1 MLLAFS
7 VLIKDKFFR
16 PIKCERKVEEGKCI
30 TSFFLLSLSL
40 LRIYLIYKWPSSE
53 RQTLKE
59 VIAHEAKDKRK

>member
-16 PIKCERKVEEGKCI
+16 PIKCERKAEEGKCS
-30 TSFFLLSLSL
+30 TRFFLLSFSL

-53 RQTLKE
+53 WKTLKGM
-59 VIAHEAKDKRK
+59 IAHEAKDKRN

>member
-16 PIKCERKVEEGKCI
+16 PIKCERKAEEGKCS
-30 TSFFLLSLSL
+30 TRFFLLFFSL

-53 RQTLKE
+53 RKTLKG
-59 VIAHEAKDKRK
+59 VIAHETKDKRN

>member
-16 PIKCERKVEEGKCI
+16 PIKCERKVEEGKCS
-30 TSFFLLSLSL
+30 TRFFLLSFSL

-53 RQTLKE
+53 WKTLKE
-59 VIAHEAKDKRK
+59 VIAHEAKDKRN

>member
-16 PIKCERKVEEGKCI
+16 PIKCERKAEEGKCS
-30 TSFFLLSLSL
+30 TRFFLLSFSL

-53 RQTLKE
+53 RKTLKGM
-59 VIAHEAKDKRK
+59 IAHEAKDKRN

>member
-16 PIKCERKVEEGKCI
+16 PIKCERKMEEGKCS
-30 TSFFLLSLSL
+30 TSLFLLSLSL

-53 RQTLKE
+53 RKTLK
-59 VIAHEAKDKRK
+59 VVTAHEGKDKRK

>member
-16 PIKCERKVEEGKCI
+16 PIKCERNAEEGKCNTKFFI
-30 TSFFLLSLSL
+30 LSFSL

-53 RQTLKE
+53 WKTLKG
-59 VIAHEAKDKRK
+59 VIAHEAKDKRN